1 MFQKTDWPKQ
11 PTSLAVAFLS
21 SDFSNYTTGQNIVI
35 DGGLSLK

>member
-1 MFQKTDWPKQ
+1 MLKNRFAKTLDFL
-11 PTSLAVAFLS
+11 TVIAFLS